1 MELIKYANRD
11 KTLEFEMIIKEQF
24 EKNITNEMFN
34 NVVSRIKGWKDIKL
48 KEKMET
54 EYETAIREG
63 CEELSGIFGEVETLE
78 ELVKKTN
85 SIIKTKT
92 YYTYLMEVKYDK
104 NKEQELKDIYIKTLN
119 ENPDLIYKHNGLYE
133 KDRGLWISIDDV
145 DSFRTNMRRWYNYIL
160 TKIIAHF
167 K

>member
-1 MELIKYANRD
+1 MSKVIRRGAGILPFAR
-11 KTLEFEMIIKEQF
+11 
-24 EKNITNEMFN
+24 FN
-34 NVVSRIKGWKDIKL
+34 NTIYLFFGRENMEGGHSAAGKWSDFGGS

-63 CEELSGIFGEVETLE
+63 CEELSGIFGEVETIE
-78 ELVKKTN
+78 KLVKKTN
-85 SIIKTKT
+85 AVVKTKT

-119 ENPDLIYKHNGLYE
+119 ENPDLIYKRNGLYE

-145 DSFRTNMRRWYNYIL
+145 DSFRPNMRRWYNYIL